1 MLAFL
6 CVVAALLAPSDTK
19 LTKEQREERQGK
31 STKNAWL
38 LFTDT
43 HTYHLLYR
51 SVENDTAHGGFKPCV
66 KMSLKQCWGSSMEL
80 WYHLFYKDIP
90 TNALWPQAYM
100 WIKVNQSR
108 EQKDLVS
115 MNFEYYYGGYKDY
128 TLLFTDYQ
136 TCFTMKR
143 DHDKALQVWMIGSTE
158 PTRIN
163 DTCHSTYNKTFI
175 ETGTHSEIPRYYIYN
190 ETICGTK

>member
-19 LTKEQREERQGK
+19 LTKEQREERQRK

-38 LFTDT
+38 VCELHSVDSDI
-43 HTYHLLYR
+43 LLGA
-51 SVENDTAHGGFKPCV
+51 SHIDAAMGCIV
-66 KMSLKQCWGSSMEL
+66 KVPLKCPRLRQGEVP
-80 WYHLFYKDIP
+80 HR
-90 TNALWPQAYM
+90 WPQAYM

-108 EQKDLVS
+108 EEKDEVS

-158 PTRIN
+158 ATRIN
-163 DTCHSTYNKTFI
+163 ETCHSTYNETLNKT
-175 ETGTHSEIPRYYIYN
+175 GHHLEIPRYYIYN